1 MSWILK
7 SMIELVYPGCYT
19 DHGEEGDGPRG
30 MVVDGNEV
38 DEEGKATDQGREER
52 GTKQHLLD
60 PYLAYMGCMHV
71 RSILQMYSY
80 ISMREIMGP

>member
-1 MSWILK
+1 
-7 SMIELVYPGCYT
+7 MIVLVYPGCYT

-30 MVVDGNEV
+30 MVVDGDEV

-52 GTKQHLLD
+52 GTKKHLLD

-71 RSILQMYSY
+71 RSILQLA
-80 ISMREIMGP
+80 IF

>member
-1 MSWILK
+1 
-7 SMIELVYPGCYT
+7 MIVLVYRWCYT

-52 GTKQHLLD
+52 STNKHLLD
-60 PYLAYMGCMHV
+60 PYLAYMGCIHV
-71 RSILQMYSY
+71 RSILQLA
-80 ISMREIMGP
+80 IF